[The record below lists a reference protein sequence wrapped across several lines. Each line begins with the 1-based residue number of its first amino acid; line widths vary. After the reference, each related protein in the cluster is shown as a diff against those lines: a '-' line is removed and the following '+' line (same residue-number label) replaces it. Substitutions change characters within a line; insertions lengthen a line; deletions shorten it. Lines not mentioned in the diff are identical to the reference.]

1 MACLITINQ
10 WGDRSMKLPIITPI
24 SHYELATVRGVV
36 VEQVFCVFGGGF
48 PHVHQVKFFYT
59 GQ

>member
-1 MACLITINQ
+1 
-10 WGDRSMKLPIITPI
+10 MKLPIITPI